1 MGALTRWFRF
11 SLLGIRLGKR
21 VNKRVYEDKKGMNNH
36 LKKMDKRDK

>member
-21 VNKRVYEDKKGMNNH
+21 VNKRVYEENEQDE
-36 LKKMDKRDK
+36 LFRDE